1 MSARELKKI
10 ESELYSLIK
19 NKFPFLSD
27 SGVEKVVSIIQNY
40 GLDRNLREEEIIEK
54 GIERWD
60 KRYKENKELID
71 SCCKKLEKITRLDS
85 AMFKYYA
92 VIVVDN
98 VINKIPTHWDIK
110 KGEDKIYLYNSG
122 PYRAILKGGEV
133 EIEKGEEKKSF
144 CCLRGAQMGAN
155 EYYKVNKP
163 LKRLC
168 EIANI
173 IQEKFNER
181 ITGKKIK
188 INKKLQ
194 IFENGFVGCIEEIT
208 LKE

>member
-1 MSARELKKI
+1 MLTHELKKL
-10 ESELYSLIK
+10 ESELYSFIK
-19 NKFPFLSD
+19 KKFPILSD

-60 KRYKENKELID
+60 ERYKENKELID
-71 SCCKKLEKITRLDS
+71 SCCKKLEKITGLAGYSD
-85 AMFKYYA
+85 MFKYYA
-92 VIVVDN
+92 VIMVDN
-98 VINKIPTHWDIK
+98 VIKKIPTYCDIK
-110 KGEDKIYLYNSG
+110 KSEDKIYLYNSG
-122 PYRAILKGGEV
+122 PYRAILKGGEL

-144 CCLRGAQMGAN
+144 CCLYAAQKIVA
-155 EYYKVNKP
+155 NKP